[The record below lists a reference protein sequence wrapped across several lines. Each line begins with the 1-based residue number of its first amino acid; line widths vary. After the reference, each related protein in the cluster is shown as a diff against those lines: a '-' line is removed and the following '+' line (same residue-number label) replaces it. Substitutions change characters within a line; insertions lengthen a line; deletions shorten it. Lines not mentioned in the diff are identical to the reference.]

1 MSKIDRLKKR
11 GNPRIHL
18 VVNCGGHRRNDF
30 ESDSFLEGR
39 HFQRRFQ
46 SPRIVELPNNP
57 MLTDPMIPVFGNLLG
72 EGVRQLFRV
81 LNED

>member
-1 MSKIDRLKKR
+1 LKKK
-11 GNPRIHL
+11 GSPRIHL
-18 VVNCGGHRRNDF
+18 VVNCGGHRKNDF
-30 ESDSFLEGR
+30 ESDSFPEIR
-39 HFQRRFQ
+39 HFQRVQ